1 MKTPDEMMDIVN
13 ALYLTLPD
21 EIEQE
26 EMACIFTVLLGM
38 FALNL
43 EWHKIKDRVSNNVAD
58 NISADLDAD
67 EISVPIMSKKTILKA
82 QKDADDFLGKIVTGE
97 KQ

>member
-1 MKTPDEMMDIVN
+1 
-13 ALYLTLPD
+13 LPD

-38 FALNL
+38 FGLNL

-67 EISVPIMSKKTILKA
+67 EIGVPIMSQETILKA
-82 QKDADDFLGKIVTGE
+82 QKDADDFLGKIV
-97 KQ
+97 K

>member
-1 MKTPDEMMDIVN
+1 MKTPSEMMDIVN

-38 FALNL
+38 FGLNL

-58 NISADLDAD
+58 NISADLDND
-67 EISVPIMSKKTILKA
+67 EIGVPIMTQEKILKA
-82 QKDADDFLGKIVTGE
+82 QKDCLLYTSPSPRDH
-97 KQ
+97 

>member
-1 MKTPDEMMDIVN
+1 
-13 ALYLTLPD
+13 
-21 EIEQE
+21 
-26 EMACIFTVLLGM
+26 MACIFTVLLGM

-67 EISVPIMSKKTILKA
+67 EIGVPIMSQETILKA
-82 QKDADDFLGKIVTGE
+82 QKDADDFLGKIV
-97 KQ
+97 K

>member
-1 MKTPDEMMDIVN
+1 MKTPSEMMYIVN

-58 NISADLDAD
+58 NISADLDND
-67 EISVPIMSKKTILKA
+67 EIGVPIMSQKTILKA
-82 QKDADDFLGKIVTGE
+82 QKDADDFLDRIV
-97 KQ
+97 K

>member
-1 MKTPDEMMDIVN
+1 
-13 ALYLTLPD
+13 
-21 EIEQE
+21 
-26 EMACIFTVLLGM
+26 M

-67 EISVPIMSKKTILKA
+67 EIGVPIMSQETILKA
-82 QKDADDFLGKIVTGE
+82 QKDADDFLGKIV
-97 KQ
+97 K